1 METKL
6 APNGTA
12 TTAPNSA
19 PQQGQ
24 QPSNGQEQSTN
35 PNTVEPSVNGSLTK
49 PTSVIADTM
58 NRALDQRQEQQ
69 LYSSTWSGVLHVL
82 TTVIP
87 SPARNDRQRVQ
98 ELIQTLELLA
108 EDQKKKNKAF
118 DPREPI
124 FFNQL
129 VAVIG
134 ADRAKDLVDKTQKLA
149 SEGNDPAGAA
159 KLMRDIAEL
168 ITASTLGAKYGVDAT
183 TVEKEL
189 RQQLPSSPRKGAEAA
204 REVISRV
211 SFEPQKGK

>member
-1 METKL
+1 
-6 APNGTA
+6 
-12 TTAPNSA
+12 
-19 PQQGQ
+19 
-24 QPSNGQEQSTN
+24 
-35 PNTVEPSVNGSLTK
+35 
-49 PTSVIADTM
+49 
-58 NRALDQRQEQQ
+58 
-69 LYSSTWSGVLHVL
+69 
-82 TTVIP
+82 VIP

-211 SFEPQKGK
+211 SFEPQKGQVVDDALPQQPATPARAQHRLQEVTQILADPNARGEGLLIALHNLELTTEEAAAVETAYKQAHPGSRRYRSSFSGTKGGVHS